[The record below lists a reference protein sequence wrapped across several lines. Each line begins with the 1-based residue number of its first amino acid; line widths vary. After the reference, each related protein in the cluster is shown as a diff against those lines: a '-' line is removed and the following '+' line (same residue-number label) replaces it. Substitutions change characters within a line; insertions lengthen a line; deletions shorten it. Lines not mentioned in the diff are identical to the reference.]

1 MNIRATVPGEKFE
14 QVKKGAQKTNGVTV
28 LITKKASAI
37 KPKAIR
43 WMWPDRFA
51 LGKLGLIGGMP
62 DKGKGLITCDLIA
75 CITSGHPL
83 PCEEGNTPHGS
94 VLYFTA
100 EDDYNDTVVPR
111 LMAAGA
117 NLDKVDIVQMMDD
130 SGNPRMFNMVTDLAA
145 LKTKIEEIGDVIM
158 VVIDPMSA
166 YQGHGKINQA
176 STSDIRSFLCPLTD
190 MASELRVFILG
201 IMHFNKKADITNAML
216 RIADSLAYVAAAR
229 HVYVVVDDTENEG
242 HRLFVKPKN
251 NLPTDK
257 KALRYTT
264 GSKLVGKDEEDDKE
278 IWAPYL
284 IWGQDHVEITAT
296 EAMQAES
303 GGGNKRSSEELD
315 EATDFLRTELCMGA
329 KPSTEIDESAKAA
342 GITVATLRRAKK
354 KLKIKSVKEKGVLGG
369 GWAIRLPT
377 EEEEREF

>member
-130 SGNPRMFNMVTDLAA
+130 SGNPCMFNMVTDLAA

-190 MASELRVFILG
+190 MASELRVFILASCTSTKRQ
-201 IMHFNKKADITNAML
+201 ISPTPCFA
-216 RIADSLAYVAAAR
+216 
-229 HVYVVVDDTENEG
+229 
-242 HRLFVKPKN
+242 
-251 NLPTDK
+251 LPT
-257 KALRYTT
+257 AWPMSRPRGMFTSSWMIPRMR
-264 GSKLVGKDEEDDKE
+264 G
-278 IWAPYL
+278 
-284 IWGQDHVEITAT
+284 TAY
-296 EAMQAES
+296 
-303 GGGNKRSSEELD
+303 SSRQ
-315 EATDFLRTELCMGA
+315 RTILPQTR
-329 KPSTEIDESAKAA
+329 KPSVT
-342 GITVATLRRAKK
+342 RRAQS
-354 KLKIKSVKEKGVLGG
+354 LLEKMKRTTRRYGRR
-369 GWAIRLPT
+369 I
-377 EEEEREF
+377 